1 MKKILLMLVALV
13 ATVTI
18 SAKDGEEMEGWQK
31 SFTPVTSADDLA
43 GIHTAVAG
51 DGSVYAST
59 TYNQAFTVGNI
70 TVADPDG
77 LTSSCIVKFDNDGN
91 ALWAVTLYGKCKIY
105 AMTADADGTLYVAG
119 KAEDAKVVCTGTD
132 GKKYEIENPTG
143 LDAFFEETI
152 KANVGFVAKITKD
165 GLFDAIKTITPELN
179 ATIGTIV
186 GDPYEMGMDFVIYDI
201 SGNDPMFVTPS
212 KIMLDGDKV
221 YVAVSYTGDIPEL
234 GWAGAYLN
242 YYGMDMMIFDITSK
256 GVFSLS
262 KDDLLGNAASV
273 ATVTPAEA
281 IQSFSQYA
289 PESIDFVVYQGVP
302 HVAFFGWGDLKLTT
316 PAGSKDFSF
325 ALGEED
331 VEHALVLANVEAP
344 VNAKVFDAE
353 KNASLSAKY
362 DLVGATI
369 ADGNCI
375 MAGTFYGNFPLD
387 NSVTKEVNTSFVA
400 SIKMSDCS
408 VNWARANDVES
419 QASCMIVTGE
429 EIHASTDA
437 ATYVFKTADG
447 DLKADD
453 TMDQSFNDADCYNDQ
468 YVSTIFTQENSVVV
482 FSPKLKPS
490 GINETKTLKNAAAKY
505 YSINGAEIAAPQKG
519 LNIIKTA
526 EGTRKVVVK

>member
-13 ATVTI
+13 ATVTL

-31 SFTPVTSADDLA
+31 SFTPVANADDLA

-59 TYNQAFTVGNI
+59 TYNQTFTVGNI

-77 LTSSCIVKFDNDGN
+77 LTSSCIVKFDNEGN
-91 ALWAVTLYGKCKIY
+91 SLWAVTLYGKCKIY

-132 GKKYEIENPTG
+132 GKKTEIENPTG
-143 LDAFFEETI
+143 LDAFFEEVV

-165 GLFDAIKTITPELN
+165 GLFDAVKIITPQLN
-179 ATIGTIV
+179 ATIGAIV

-234 GWAGAYLN
+234 GWSGAYLN
-242 YYGMDMMIFDITSK
+242 YYGMDAMIFDITSK

-262 KDDLLGNAASV
+262 KSDLLGNAASV
-273 ATVTPAEA
+273 ATVTPVET

-289 PESIDFVVYQGVP
+289 PESIDFVAYQGVP

-344 VNAKVFDAE
+344 TNAKVFNAA

-362 DLVGATI
+362 NLVGATI
-369 ADGNCI
+369 AGANCI
-375 MAGTFYGNFPLD
+375 MGGTFYGNFPLD
-387 NSVTKEVNTSFVA
+387 NSITKDVNTTFVA

-408 VNWARANDVES
+408 VNWTTVSPAEAE
-419 QASCMIVTGE
+419 ASCMVVAGE
-429 EIHASTDA
+429 EIKASTNA
-437 ATYVFKTADG
+437 ATYTIKTATG
-447 DLKADD
+447 EVD
-453 TMDQSFNDADCYNDQ
+453 TEQTMAQSFDDADCYNNQ
-468 YVSTIFTQENSVVV
+468 YVSTIFTQETSVVV

-490 GINETKTLKNAAAKY
+490 GINEAQAQKNGAVKY
-505 YSINGAEIAAPQKG
+505 YNLNGIELTAPQNG
-519 LNIIKTA
+519 LNIVKTA
-526 EGTRKVVVK
+526 DGTRKVLK